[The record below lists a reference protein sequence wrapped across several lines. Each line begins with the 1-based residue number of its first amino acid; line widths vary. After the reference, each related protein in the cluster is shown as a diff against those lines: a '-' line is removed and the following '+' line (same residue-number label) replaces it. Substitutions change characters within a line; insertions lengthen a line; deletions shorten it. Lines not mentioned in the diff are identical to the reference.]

1 MAEWTREE
9 ANRTIND
16 VAKRATKDAAFRGLA
31 LKDPVA
37 AIAKVNPTPIPTGFK
52 IRFVDNAGAN
62 LTIVLP
68 DAAPA
73 EGELSDSQL
82 EEVAGGG
89 TASRCGGSCVVSCGI
104 SSVV

>member
-9 ANRTIND
+9 ANKTINE
-16 VAKRATKDAAFRGLA
+16 VAKRATKDSAFRSLA

-37 AIAKVNPTPIPTGFK
+37 AIAKINPTPIPAGFK

-68 DAAPA
+68 DAAPT

-82 EEVAGGG
+82 EQVAGGG
-89 TASRCGGSCVVSCGI
+89 DASRCGGSCVVSCGI
-104 SSVV
+104 SSIV

>member
-9 ANRTIND
+9 ANKAIND
-16 VAKRATKDAAFRGLA
+16 VAKRATKDKEFRALA

-37 AIAKVNPTPIPTGFK
+37 AVAKVTPHQVPTGFK

-68 DAAPA
+68 DPPPA

-82 EEVAGGG
+82 EQVAGGG
-89 TASRCGGSCVVSCGI
+89 DASRCGGSCVVSCGI
-104 SSVV
+104 SSVI